1 MKLRPI
7 SRILGLVLIA
17 DGTMALSAPRS
28 YLRSL
33 EKGTPIIDDLLEFF
47 AQNPELTRQF
57 SMAEVIAGL
66 WLTFRP

>member
-7 SRILGLVLIA
+7 SRFLGIAMLA
-17 DGTMALSAPRS
+17 DGAAALSSPRA

-33 EKGTPIIDDLLEFF
+33 EKGTPIIDDLVEFF
-47 AQNPELTRQF
+47 AQNPELTRKI
-57 SMAEVIAGL
+57 SMFEIGLGL